1 MLTMTGSAHC
11 FNHPEIKWR
20 SVVTDHF
27 FIHYYDRTEPA
38 VYAAWKIV
46 EQAYASLSD
55 LYDFEERG
63 KINIALADFD
73 DYSNG
78 FASWTNGSIM
88 IWIIDEY
95 FDLRGNNTWLR
106 NVITHELSHIVTLEK
121 RPGIQLIDWTFSVDY
136 ASPNASIALT
146 DPLLTNLMWPS
157 WFAEGIA
164 QREAQRAGNDGW
176 DSRRDMLLR
185 DAIFFSKPL
194 SLSEMGHFNHNSLGN
209 ELVYNQGF
217 SFVTFLENKL
227 GVNKLREILNDGRR
241 TTLFAEHFYDFFY
254 EHTGISIEKCYEEW
268 IDSVKNADKRLIP
281 QTQTSVT
288 VVWDRGFLNSM
299 PKLSRDHALIGWLT
313 NEGDDFSRTDL
324 LIAPRS
330 APERSI
336 RIPWAKQSWDFSPD
350 GKKVYYIKSHT
361 PNQNGSYINDLFM
374 YGLDDNRETRIVK
387 NARAYDIAIAPD
399 NSCMAWIRYGDGA
412 FSIVKSALDGRDPS
426 IVIQGAIGE
435 PLWRLSF
442 DPNDPS
448 QLATTRV
455 IEGKTQLCVID
466 MEKKTITPITGADAQ
481 EESPN
486 WANDGRIYYSA
497 DYDGISNIY
506 SVNPDGSDCLQHTST
521 SGGLFSPFVSD
532 DSTFLGTEYRNKGF
546 RVVFGSMMR
555 DSSFT
560 PPDSSPLS
568 FKPLPKPK
576 GKVTI
581 RSAPY
586 EPRLLRREWELQTAL
601 SVMDPYGKIGDI
613 GTPGASSKFT
623 DSLSFAVSA
632 AIVSNRSDALGKR
645 TSWMG
650 LQIGLQGRGKSRDTT
665 LRNNETYLC
674 APVSGIS
681 RQTPLQFFSPQRLW
695 ESPLWSPGTRNML
708 LSNRRFDENG
718 RGHFSMTR
726 SASSDSVDKRTIVP
740 LIIPGIGW
748 QSMEHSLTLGL
759 NLQAALVNI
768 IVPSMI
774 VANGEAQWQILRDW
788 YATFSPQLQFY
799 PAYLLAGQL
808 LGVTSFPVTV
818 SWRSSGYLNTDLA
831 YNYRGLT
838 LVQCAVAPSFFP
850 IGQDVL
856 LPDGRD
862 STIYRGGSSTALEI
876 QCNHG
881 FPLRYYS
888 SIVVAA
894 IASETYYSESIGD
907 PLDSLKGSSD
917 LYTSAGLSAQF
928 IFPVARQINRGTHYA
943 DALYGSLF
951 YNVMVYSNRDWE
963 AQALSRAL
971 SFPSYNS
978 QNFFVEHSVGAAM
991 TFGVTK
997 AYVFSQ
1003 MNTLSIKWNVWRK
1016 RLQVNLSAG
1025 L

>member
-1 MLTMTGSAHC
+1 MLFMTGSVRG

-27 FIHYYDRTEPA
+27 IIHYYDRTEPA
-38 VYAAWKIV
+38 VYAAWKIA

-63 KINIALADFD
+63 KINLALADYD

-78 FASWTNGSIM
+78 FASWTNGSVI

-106 NVITHELSHIVTLEK
+106 NVITHELAHIMTMEK
-121 RPGIQLIDWTFSVDY
+121 RAGLQLLDWTLNLEY
-136 ASPNASIALT
+136 ASPSANIALS
-146 DPLLTNLMWPS
+146 DPLPTNMWWPE

-185 DAIFFSKPL
+185 DAALLSKPL
-194 SLSEMGHFNHNSLGN
+194 SLAEMGHFNHNALGN

-227 GVNKLREILNDGRR
+227 GGNKLREILNDGRR
-241 TTLFAEHFYDFFY
+241 TTVFAQHFYSYFY
-254 EHTGISIEKCYEEW
+254 EHTGLSIERCYDEW
-268 IDSVKNADKRLIP
+268 IDSVKTACMRFFP
-281 QTQTSVT
+281 QTQTPVT

-299 PKLSRDHALIGWLT
+299 PKLSRDHAKMGWLT
-313 NEGDDFSRTDL
+313 NDGDDFSRTDL

-330 APERSI
+330 APERFI

-350 GKKVYYIKSHT
+350 GKKAYYIKSYT
-361 PNQNGSYINDLFM
+361 PNQSGSYVNDIFTRDLNK
-374 YGLDDNRETRIVK
+374 NRETRIVK

-399 NSCMAWIRYGDGA
+399 NSCMVWIRYRDGV
-412 FSIVKSALDGRDPS
+412 FSILKSAVDGRNPTT
-426 IVIQGAIGE
+426 VIEGTIGE
-435 PLWRLSF
+435 PFWRLSF

-455 IEGKTQLCVID
+455 IDGKTRLCVID
-466 MEKKTITPITGADAQ
+466 MEMKTISSVTGADAQ
-481 EESPN
+481 EESPF

-506 SVNPDGSDCLQHTST
+506 SVNPDGSDCMRHTST
-521 SGGLFSPFVSD
+521 SGGLFFPFVLD
-532 DSTFLGTEYRNKGF
+532 DSTFLAAEYRNRGF
-546 RVVFGSMMR
+546 RIVTGSMMR

-560 PPDSSPLS
+560 PPDSAPFS
-568 FKPLPKPK
+568 FKPLPKAK

-586 EPRLLRREWELQTAL
+586 KPRLLRRVWELQTAL
-601 SVMDPYGKIGDI
+601 SVIDPYGKIGDI
-613 GTPGASSKFT
+613 GTPGATSKFN
-623 DSLSFAVSA
+623 DSLSYAVSA
-632 AIVSNRSDALGKR
+632 ALVSNQSDALGKR

-650 LQIGLQGRGKSRDTT
+650 LQIAIEGRGKSRDTT
-665 LRNNETYLC
+665 INNNTEAFLC
-674 APVSGIS
+674 APAAGIPQQNSPHFFTQES
-681 RQTPLQFFSPQRLW
+681 RQEPQRGMLRA
-695 ESPLWSPGTRNML
+695 RNMV
-708 LSNRRFDENG
+708 LSDMQFDGNQQGRFFMG
-718 RGHFSMTR
+718 Q
-726 SASSDSVDKRTIVP
+726 SASSDSGDKRSVVP

-748 QSMEHSLTLGL
+748 QSMEHTLSLGL
-759 NLQAALVNI
+759 NLQAELVNV
-768 IVPSMI
+768 IVPAVI
-774 VANGEAQWQILRDW
+774 AANGEAQWHILRDW
-788 YATFSPQLQFY
+788 YADFSPQLQFY
-799 PAYLLAGQL
+799 PAYLKVGQL
-808 LGVTSFPVTV
+808 LGVTSLPLSL
-818 SWRSSGYLNTDLA
+818 SWRRSGYINTDIA
-831 YNYRGLT
+831 YNYRGQT
-838 LVQCAVAPSFFP
+838 LLQCTATPSFFP

-876 QCNHG
+876 QCSHG

-894 IASETYYSESIGD
+894 SVSETNYSERIGD
-907 PLDSLKGSSD
+907 PLDSLYGSSD
-917 LYTSAGLSAQF
+917 LYTSAGLSTEF
-928 IFPVARQINRGTHYA
+928 IFPLARQINRGIRYA
-943 DALYGSLF
+943 DALYGSLL
-951 YNVMVYSNRDWE
+951 YNVIFYSNRDFSTHGM
-963 AQALSRAL
+963 ADAL

-978 QNFFVEHSVGAAM
+978 RHYFVEHSIGAAI

-997 AYVFSQ
+997 SYVAELS
-1003 MNTLSIKWNVWRK
+1003 TL
-1016 RLQVNLSAG
+1016 LA
-1025 L
+1025 